1 MQVYWNFEIYHSNKS
16 QYIFSIE
23 KAFDNAV
30 DTYYFEIGKSDVLSI
45 LDNEQV
51 TINDSLGGI
60 NFLNKKPFDKIGAV
74 FKKNDTI
81 KTVDFKEIIDSLPKD
96 DEFFM
101 VTGKYAMDDAVL
113 SDLKF
118 NNITITQTRD
128 SIDFKLLREI
138 TDSIFLKE
146 KIQSKY
152 NINHLKKDTIF
163 EIDITVN
170 NKKGLLNYS
179 STSDYIPKLQKLE
192 LEFNNSSKQAFLKS
206 LTGIILSLVLSLGI
220 FFSIY
225 HLIKTINKQKQLSK
239 IKDDF
244 ISNITHEFK
253 TPIAT
258 VSAAIEALD
267 KFNFKD
273 DVEKTK
279 KYLQISNQQL
289 LKLDTMVEKLLETSA
304 LDEDTIRL
312 KREMVDVLHVIQKLL
327 DKHKLI
333 SNTKTFTL
341 ICSLPALTMNIDTF
355 YFSTALSNLLDNAE
369 KYGGPN
375 IKVEISKNNS
385 KTIITIE
392 DDGNTLKQ
400 SDASYIFDKFSRK
413 STGNIH
419 EIKGN
424 GIGLYFVKRII
435 EKHGGTIQLKV
446 NESST
451 AFIISA

>member
-1 MQVYWNFEIYHSNKS
+1 MQVYWNLAMYHSNKS
-16 QYIFSIE
+16 QYIFRLE
-23 KAFDNAV
+23 KAFDKAV
-30 DTYYFEIGKSDVLSI
+30 DAYYFEIGKSDVLSI
-45 LDNEQV
+45 LDIDQNLK
-51 TINDSLGGI
+51 NDSLGGI
-60 NFLNKKPFDKIGAV
+60 KFLNKNPLNKIGE
-74 FKKNDTI
+74 FLKKNDTI
-81 KTVDFKEIIDSLPKD
+81 KTLDFEEIIDSLPTEN
-96 DEFFM
+96 EFLM
-101 VTGKYAMDDAVL
+101 VTGKSAMDDGVL
-113 SDLKF
+113 SELKL

-146 KIQSKY
+146 KIKSNY
-152 NINHLKKDTIF
+152 NINHLKKDTVF
-163 EIDITVN
+163 ESDLYLADE
-170 NKKGLLNYS
+170 KGLLRYS
-179 STSDYIPKLQKLE
+179 STSYYIPKLQNLE
-192 LEFNNSSKQAFLKS
+192 LEFNNSIKQAFLKS
-206 LTGIILSLVLSLGI
+206 LASIILSLVLSLGI
-220 FFSIY
+220 LFSIY
-225 HLIKTINKQKQLSK
+225 YLIKTINKQKQHSK

-267 KFNFKD
+267 KFNFID

-304 LDEDTIRL
+304 LDEDMIGL
-312 KREMVDVLHVIQKLL
+312 NREMADVLPIIQKLFA
-327 DKHKLI
+327 KHKLI

-341 ICSLPALTMNIDTF
+341 ICSLPYLNMNVDPF
-355 YFSTALSNLLDNAE
+355 YFSTAISNLLDNAE
-369 KYGGPN
+369 KYGGSN

-385 KTIITIE
+385 KTTIAIE
-392 DDGNTLKQ
+392 DNGNTLKQ

-413 STGNIH
+413 SNGNIH
-419 EIKGN
+419 EVKGN

-451 AFIISA
+451 AFIISV